1 METRLIIAYGL
12 MLLMAL
18 MAAGL
23 IGYRFYHSRDR
34 SYRRRLRKEQRDY
47 EAGQPPPRS

>member
-1 METRLIIAYGL
+1 METRLMIAYGL

-18 MAAGL
+18 MVAGL